1 MKKGTRLDT
10 YLAEHGISASR
21 EKARREILA
30 GWVRIDGETVRQPSR
45 LVPAGREVVVERPG
59 GVFAS
64 RGGGKL
70 LHALEH
76 FAIDVAGRVVADL
89 GASTGGFTDCLLQRG
104 AALVYAVDVGY
115 GQLDYR
121 LGSDRRVVVMDR
133 TNARL
138 LTRDR
143 FDRRVEFL
151 TADLSFISVL
161 KIIDTV
167 IEVFSP
173 VEGLLLIKPQFEAAG
188 GEQKK
193 GVVRKAE
200 HHEAILARVIASL
213 AGRGLDVRGLCYSPI
228 KGPAG
233 NIEFFLH
240 FSAGIT
246 DESVR
251 SLSEKEIGERI
262 AAVVEEAHERLSA
275 RS

>member
-10 YLAEHGISASR
+10 YLAEHGLSASR

-45 LVPAGREVVVERPG
+45 LVPNGREIVVERPG

-70 LHALEH
+70 LYALEY

-121 LGSDRRVVVMDR
+121 LGSDPRVVIMDR
-133 TNARL
+133 TNARH

-161 KIIDTV
+161 KVIDTV

-173 VEGLLLIKPQFEAAG
+173 IEGLLLIKPQFEAAG

-213 AGRGLDVRGLCYSPI
+213 VGKGVAVRGLCYSPI

-240 FSAGIT
+240 FSAGIPG
-246 DESVR
+246 DALR

-262 AAVVEEAHERLSA
+262 AAVVEEAHARLSA
-275 RS
+275 RH

>member
-10 YLAEHGISASR
+10 YLAEHGLSASR

-45 LVPAGREVVVERPG
+45 LVPGGREVVVERPG

-64 RGGGKL
+64 RGGEKL
-70 LHALEH
+70 LHALEY
-76 FAIDVAGRVVADL
+76 FGIDVAGRVVADL
-89 GASTGGFTDCLLQRG
+89 GASTGGFTDCLIQKG
-104 AALVYAVDVGY
+104 ASLVYAVDVGY

-121 LGSDRRVVVMDR
+121 LGSDPRVVVMDR
-133 TNARL
+133 TNARH

-143 FDRRVEFL
+143 FNRRVEFL

-161 KIIDTV
+161 KVIDTV

-173 VEGLLLIKPQFEAAG
+173 VEGLFLIKPQFEADRE
-188 GEQKK
+188 EQKK

-213 AGRGLDVRGLCYSPI
+213 AGKGIDVRGLCYSPL

-240 FSAGIT
+240 FSAGVT
-246 DESVR
+246 GDALY

-262 AAVVEEAHERLSA
+262 AVVVEEAHARLTA
-275 RS
+275 RP

>member
-1 MKKGTRLDT
+1 
-10 YLAEHGISASR
+10 
-21 EKARREILA
+21 
-30 GWVRIDGETVRQPSR
+30 VRIDGETVRQPSR
-45 LVPAGREVVVERPG
+45 LVPNGREIVVERPG

-70 LHALEH
+70 LYALEY

-121 LGSDRRVVVMDR
+121 LGSDPRVVVMDR
-133 TNARL
+133 TNARH

-143 FDRRVEFL
+143 FDRRGEFL

-161 KIIDTV
+161 KVIDTV

-173 VEGLLLIKPQFEAAG
+173 IEGLLLIKPQFEAAG

-213 AGRGLDVRGLCYSPI
+213 VGKGVAVRGLCYSPI

-240 FSAGIT
+240 FSAGIPG
-246 DESVR
+246 DALR

-262 AAVVEEAHERLSA
+262 AAVVEEAHARLSA
-275 RS
+275 RH

>member
-10 YLAEHGISASR
+10 YLAEHGLSASR

-30 GWVRIDGETVRQPSR
+30 GWVRVDGETVRQPSR
-45 LVPAGREVVVERPG
+45 LVPNGREIVVERPG

-70 LHALEH
+70 LYALEY

-121 LGSDRRVVVMDR
+121 LGSDPRVVVMDR
-133 TNARL
+133 TNARH

-161 KIIDTV
+161 KVIDTV

-173 VEGLLLIKPQFEAAG
+173 IEGLLLIKPQFEAAG

-213 AGRGLDVRGLCYSPI
+213 VGKGVAVRGLCYSPI

-240 FSAGIT
+240 FSAGIPG
-246 DESVR
+246 DALR

-262 AAVVEEAHERLSA
+262 AAVVEEAHARLSA
-275 RS
+275 RH